1 MFETRGEV
9 HDVVASKLLAAAR
22 VVALVTFGL
31 LPIFFIPY
39 VPEAPLNYTKILVAA
54 LGTLLALILF
64 AFATLR
70 QGTLAY
76 RIEVPLI
83 ALWAAA
89 AVALLSALLSGDFY
103 DAFWGTEVGPHA
115 AVFIGLLA
123 LATTL
128 FAYIGRN
135 KEMIVR
141 LYVVLL
147 GGAFLLAVFHIIR
160 LFLGPESLTFGLFS
174 GNATL
179 SPFSEWNSL
188 AIFFGLIVILSL
200 VALEQLSLHA
210 TGKILFAV
218 GAGLSLLML
227 GVINFAA
234 VFVVLGIVALVMVI
248 YALTR
253 GRFRGGS
260 SSARIA
266 SQVSIGMSIATL
278 IFAVVFVIG
287 GSTIGAWV
295 SQMTSIS
302 YVEVRPSLAA
312 TLSIAKQTYGENLFL
327 GVGTNRFSDAWRL
340 YRDPA
345 INETIFWKTD
355 FQSGYGYIPTLFV
368 TQGMLG
374 AAAWLAFLLS
384 FLFIGLRT
392 LTRAQD
398 SDRVWYFIALSSFV
412 ASAYLWGM
420 SFLYVPSP
428 VLLLLAALT
437 TGVFLA
443 ARRTL
448 APLGERTAELLKNP
462 RVAFM
467 TVAVTVLVVV
477 FSVGAMYYLG
487 RHYIGTYV
495 YRAALVS
502 VLEGGDPEVA
512 AQGIARAFS
521 FVEDDLYARQIA
533 SYERERMIALM
544 SSEEATEEVQARFQ
558 QSLQTG
564 IQAGMLATTLD
575 STDPETWATLG
586 RVYATVIP
594 LKIEGALERAKEAFE
609 RALALDPKNPGRIL
623 LLAEVDLLGGDKASA
638 RTRIAEAVALKSNY
652 TDALFLLAQLE
663 IEEGNVQAAID
674 STRATTLLDP
684 ENPVRYF
691 QLGVLEFSAKKNPD
705 AIRSLERA
713 VALSP
718 DYSNARYFLAFAYD
732 QAGRRDDARTQLEE
746 VLTQNAGNAEVEA
759 LLARLNAGQSISAEA
774 SGTQP
779 IPEENQNG
787 GAVTAEQVP
796 DSSLLTP
803 VNTDTVPAGA
813 E

>member
-9 HDVVASKLLAAAR
+9 HDVVASKLLGAAR

-70 QGTLAY
+70 HGTLAY

-83 ALWAAA
+83 ALWATA

-128 FAYIGRN
+128 FAYIGRS

-147 GGAFLLAVFHIIR
+147 GGALLLAVFHITR
-160 LFLGPESLTFGLFS
+160 LFLGTEVLTFGLFS
-174 GNATL
+174 GSAVL

-188 AIFFGLIVILSL
+188 AIFLGLIVILSL

-210 TGKILFAV
+210 TGKILFAL
-218 GAGLSLLML
+218 GAGLSLVML
-227 GVINFAA
+227 AVINFSA
-234 VFVVLGIVALVMVI
+234 VFVVLGVVGLIMVI
-248 YALTR
+248 YTLTR
-253 GRFRGGS
+253 GRFRTGS
-260 SSARIA
+260 SSTRVA
-266 SQVSIGMSIATL
+266 SQVSIGMSLATL
-278 IFAVVFVIG
+278 IFAIVFVIG

-295 SQMTSIS
+295 SSITQIS
-302 YVEVRPSLAA
+302 YVEVRPSLSA
-312 TLSIAKQTYGENLFL
+312 TLDIAKATYGDNVFL
-327 GVGTNRFSDAWRL
+327 GAGTNRFADAWRMH
-340 YRDPA
+340 RDPA

-355 FQSGYGYIPTLFV
+355 FQSGYGYIPTIFV
-368 TQGMLG
+368 TQGILG
-374 AAAWLAFLLS
+374 AAAWLTFLLS
-384 FLFIGLRT
+384 FMFVGIRT

-412 ASAYLWGM
+412 ASVYLWGM

-428 VLLLLAALT
+428 TLLLLAALT
-437 TGVFLA
+437 TGIFLA

-448 APLGERTAELLKNP
+448 TPLGERTAELLKNP

-477 FSVGAMYYLG
+477 FSIGAMYYLG
-487 RHYIGTYV
+487 RHYVGTYI
-495 YRAALVS
+495 YRASLVS
-502 VLEGGDPEVA
+502 ALEGGDPEVA
-512 AQGIARAFS
+512 AQGIARAFT

-533 SYERERMIALM
+533 SYERERMVALM
-544 SSEEATEEVQARFQ
+544 STGEATEETQARFQ

-564 IQAGMLATTLD
+564 IQAGMLATDLD
-575 STDPETWATLG
+575 GTDPETWATLG

-594 LKIEGALERAKEAFE
+594 LKIEGAYERAKEAFE
-609 RALALDPKNPGRIL
+609 RALSLDPMNPGRVL
-623 LLAEVDLLGGDKASA
+623 SLAEVDLLSGDRAAA
-638 RTRIAEAVALKSNY
+638 RGRIAEAVALKSNY

-732 QAGRRDDARTQLEE
+732 QAGRTDDARMQLEE
-746 VLTQNAGNAEVEA
+746 VLTRNAGNTEVEG
-759 LLARLNAGQSISAEA
+759 LLLKLNAGQSISADA
-774 SGTQP
+774 LDTQP
-779 IPEENQNG
+779 IPEETQSSG
-787 GAVTAEQVP
+787 TVTAAQVP
-796 DSSLLTP
+796 DSSLLAP
-803 VNTDTVPAGA
+803 VNTDTDPAGA